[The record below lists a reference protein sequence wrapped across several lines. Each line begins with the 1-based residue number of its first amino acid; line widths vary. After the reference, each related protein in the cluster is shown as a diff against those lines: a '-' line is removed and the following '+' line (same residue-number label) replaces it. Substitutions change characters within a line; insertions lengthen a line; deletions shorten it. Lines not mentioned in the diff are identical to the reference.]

1 MLGRIV
7 RSMSTVPRIAARR
20 HAASPRRWVSE
31 ELFDFWGTRLHPLWT
46 LRRPLARLV
55 SRTAESADAVTLVL
69 KPNRHFRGLL
79 PGQHVTLGVEVD
91 GRRLSRSYSPTVL
104 ADGRLTITVKAIAGG
119 AVSQHLACA
128 AVPGEVFEL
137 GQAFGE
143 MTLPA
148 ASAERLLLLAAGS
161 GITPMRA
168 LLRQLDAAGMPGTVD
183 LVYWA
188 RRREELCF
196 ADELAAL
203 AARHPNLRVH
213 LALTRDPHAAAPRV
227 DTYAFDALGDIRAAQ
242 VLVCGP
248 GGFVDAARERLQGAV
263 AGLQFE
269 AFTPPVLPDAE
280 TGTVQVELRRTGRTL
295 TLPRGTSLL
304 QALEAEGLRPASGCR
319 MGICNTCVCGKAS
332 GVTRH
337 TLTGDYA
344 NEPATQVKLCVN
356 SASTDL
362 ILEL

>member
-1 MLGRIV
+1 
-7 RSMSTVPRIAARR
+7 MSAHPRPPIRR
-20 HAASPRRWVSE
+20 RNPISPRHWVSE
-31 ELFDFWGTRLHPLWT
+31 ELFDFWAGRLHPLWT
-46 LRRPLARLV
+46 LRRARARLV
-55 SRTAESADAVTLVL
+55 AREQASADAVTLVL
-69 KPNRHFRGLL
+69 RPNRHFRGMQ
-79 PGQHVTLGVEVD
+79 PGQHVTLGVDVD
-91 GRRLSRSYSPTVL
+91 GRRLSRSYSPTRL
-104 ADGRLTITVKAIAGG
+104 ADGTLAITVKAIEGG
-119 AVSQHLACA
+119 KVSQHLAHH
-128 AVPGEVFEL
+128 AVIGEAFEL

-143 MTLPA
+143 MTVDPRQ
-148 ASAERLLLLAAGS
+148 SQRLLLLAAGS

-213 LALTRDPHAAAPRV
+213 LALTRDPHAASPRV
-227 DTYAFDALGDIRAAQ
+227 DAYAFDALGDLRAAQ

-248 GGFVDAARERLQGAV
+248 GGFVDAARARLQGSV
-263 AGLQFE
+263 AALQFE
-269 AFTPPVLPDAE
+269 AFTPPLLPDAE
-280 TGTVQVELRRTGRTL
+280 TGTVQVELRRSGRTL

-344 NEPATQVKLCVN
+344 DEPATQVKLCVN

>member
-1 MLGRIV
+1 
-7 RSMSTVPRIAARR
+7 MSAKPRPPARR
-20 HAASPRRWVSE
+20 RNPISPRHWVSE
-31 ELFDFWGTRLHPLWT
+31 ELFDFWAGRLHPLWT
-46 LRRPLARLV
+46 LRRPRARLV
-55 SRTAESADAVTLVL
+55 SREPASADAVTLVL
-69 KPNRHFRGLL
+69 RPNRHFRGLQ
-79 PGQHVTLGVEVD
+79 PGQHVTLGVDVD
-91 GRRLSRSYSPTVL
+91 GRRLSRSYSPTRL
-104 ADGRLTITVKAIAGG
+104 ADGTLAITVKAIEGG
-119 AVSQHLACA
+119 KVSQQLAHR
-128 AVPGEVFEL
+128 AVVGDSFEL
-137 GQAFGE
+137 GQAFGD
-143 MTLPA
+143 MTLAP
-148 ASAERLLLLAAGS
+148 SAGQRLLLAAGS

-168 LLRQLDAAGMPGTVD
+168 LLRQLDAAGMPGQVD

-203 AARHPNLRVH
+203 SARHPNLRVQ
-213 LALTRDPHAAAPRV
+213 LALTRDLSSPSPRV
-227 DTYAFDALGDIRAAQ
+227 DAFAFDALGDLTTAQ

-248 GGFVDAARERLQGAV
+248 GGFVDAARARLHGQV
-263 AGLQFE
+263 AALQSE

-280 TGTVQVELRRTGRTL
+280 TGTVQVQLRRSGRTL
-295 TLPRGTSLL
+295 ALPRGTSLL

-337 TLTGDYA
+337 ILTGEYA
-344 NEPATQVKLCVN
+344 DEPATQVKLCVN

>member
-1 MLGRIV
+1 
-7 RSMSTVPRIAARR
+7 MSAKPRPPSSRR
-20 HAASPRRWVSE
+20 NPVSPRQWVSE
-31 ELFDFWGTRLHPLWT
+31 ELFDFWAGRLHPLWT
-46 LRRPLARLV
+46 LRRARARLV
-55 SRTAESADAVTLVL
+55 AREPASADAVTLVL
-69 KPNRHFRGLL
+69 RPNRHFRGLQ
-79 PGQHVTLGVEVD
+79 PGQHITLGVDVD
-91 GRRLSRSYSPTVL
+91 GRRLSRSYSPTPL
-104 ADGRLTITVKAIAGG
+104 ADGTLAITVKAIEGG
-119 AVSQHLACA
+119 KVSQQLAQR
-128 AVPGEVFEL
+128 AVVGDTFEL

-143 MTLPA
+143 MTLAPRA
-148 ASAERLLLLAAGS
+148 GQRLLLLAAGS

-168 LLRQLDAAGMPGTVD
+168 LLRQLDAAGMPAQVD

-196 ADELAAL
+196 AEELAAL
-203 AARHPNLRVH
+203 SARHPNLRVQ
-213 LALTRDPHAAAPRV
+213 LALTRDPSAPSPRV
-227 DTYAFDALGDIRAAQ
+227 DAFAFDALGDLTNAQ

-248 GGFVDAARERLQGAV
+248 GGFVDAARARLHGQV
-263 AGLQFE
+263 AALQSE

-280 TGTVQVELRRTGRTL
+280 TGTVQVELRRSGRTL
-295 TLPRGTSLL
+295 ALPRGTSLL

-337 TLTGDYA
+337 TLTGEYA
-344 NEPATQVKLCVN
+344 DEPATQVKLCVN

>member
-1 MLGRIV
+1 
-7 RSMSTVPRIAARR
+7 MSAQPRPPSRR
-20 HAASPRRWVSE
+20 RNPLSPRQWVSE
-31 ELFDFWGTRLHPLWT
+31 ELFDFWAGRLHPLWT
-46 LRRPLARLV
+46 LRRARARLLART
-55 SRTAESADAVTLVL
+55 RASADAVTLIL
-69 KPNRHFRGLL
+69 RPNRHFRGLQ
-79 PGQHVTLGVEVD
+79 PGQHVTLGVDVE
-91 GRRLSRSYSPTVL
+91 GRRLSRSYSPTPL
-104 ADGRLTITVKAIAGG
+104 ADGTLAITVKAIEGG
-119 AVSQHLACA
+119 KVSQQLAQHA
-128 AVPGEVFEL
+128 AIGDTFEL

-143 MTLPA
+143 MCVDA
-148 ASAERLLLLAAGS
+148 GAGQRRLLLAAGS

-168 LLRQLDAAGMPGTVD
+168 LLRQLDGAGMPGQVD

-213 LALTRDPHAAAPRV
+213 LALTRDPQAAAPRV
-227 DTYAFDALGDIRAAQ
+227 DAYAFHALGDISSAQ

-248 GGFVDAARERLQGAV
+248 GGFVDAARTRLHGQV
-263 AGLQFE
+263 AALQFE
-269 AFTPPVLPDAE
+269 AFTPPQLPEAE
-280 TGTVQVELRRTGRTL
+280 TGSVQVELRRSGRTL

>member
-1 MLGRIV
+1 
-7 RSMSTVPRIAARR
+7 MSAKPRPPARR
-20 HAASPRRWVSE
+20 RNPISPRHWVSE
-31 ELFDFWGTRLHPLWT
+31 ELFDFWAGRLHPLWT
-46 LRRPLARLV
+46 LRRPRARLV
-55 SRTAESADAVTLVL
+55 AREPASADAVTLVL
-69 KPNRHFRGLL
+69 RPNRHFRGLQ
-79 PGQHVTLGVEVD
+79 PGQHVTLGVDVD
-91 GRRLSRSYSPTVL
+91 GRRLSRSYSPTRL
-104 ADGRLTITVKAIAGG
+104 ADGTLAITVKAIEGG
-119 AVSQHLACA
+119 KVSQQLAHR
-128 AVPGEVFEL
+128 AVVGDSFEL
-137 GQAFGE
+137 GQAFGD
-143 MTLPA
+143 MTLAP
-148 ASAERLLLLAAGS
+148 SAGQRLLLLAAGS

-168 LLRQLDAAGMPGTVD
+168 LLRQLDAAGMPGQVD

-203 AARHPNLRVH
+203 SARHPNLRVQ
-213 LALTRDPHAAAPRV
+213 LALTRDRSSPSPRV
-227 DTYAFDALGDIRAAQ
+227 DAFAFDALGDLATAQ

-248 GGFVDAARERLQGAV
+248 GGFVDAARARLHGQV
-263 AGLQFE
+263 AALQSE

-280 TGTVQVELRRTGRTL
+280 TGTVQVQLRRSGRTL
-295 TLPRGTSLL
+295 ALPRGTSLL

-337 TLTGDYA
+337 ILTGEYA
-344 NEPATQVKLCVN
+344 DEPATQVKLCVN